1 MSELPLVS
9 IVMPTWDRL
18 RFLPATVRS
27 IFAQTLGGWELV
39 VADDGSGRPVLDY
52 LATLEV
58 DERVRVLRRG
68 HVGNAGA
75 VRNAAIAEARAPL
88 LAFIDSDD
96 VWEPTKLELQLAEMR
111 AQPAC
116 GWCYTGFVNVDADEV
131 PLASERGR
139 SWTPHAGDVFAEVV
153 RGSVSI
159 RTPCVMAKTELV
171 RDVGGFDEA
180 IDCAEDYDLWMR
192 LALRSPLCVVDKA
205 LVKVRRYARVYPDRA
220 IGEAHEALDYSLRKL
235 APGLE
240 GPHRSLVKEARSR
253 NALAKAATIS
263 AHSGRWRALSA
274 VASSAGFSWR
284 YPRWW
289 YGAAKA
295 LARACLNLRPAGAQ

>member
-1 MSELPLVS
+1 VSEPLVS
-9 IVMPTWDRL
+9 IVMPTCDRL
-18 RFLPATVRS
+18 SFLPATVRS
-27 IFAQTLGGWELV
+27 IFAQTFADWELV
-39 VADDGSGRPVLDY
+39 VADDGSGAPVLDY
-52 LATLEV
+52 LATLEG
-58 DERVRVLRRG
+58 DPRVRVLRRE
-68 HVGNAGA
+68 HVGNPGA
-75 VRNAAIAEARAPL
+75 VRNAAIARARAPL

-116 GWCYTGFVNVDADEV
+116 AWCYTGFVNVDADDL
-131 PLASERGR
+131 PLASERR
-139 SWTPHAGDVFAEVV
+139 RPWTAHAGEVFAKVV

-159 RTPCVMAKTELV
+159 RTPCVMASTSLV

-180 IDCAEDYDLWMR
+180 IDCAEDYDLWVR
-192 LALRSPLCVVDKA
+192 LALRSPLCVVDRP
-205 LVKVRRYARVYPDRA
+205 LVKVRHHEREYPDSA

-235 APGLE
+235 AHELE
-240 GPHRSLVKEARSR
+240 GPRRSLVEEERSR

-263 AHSGRWRALSA
+263 AHGGRWRALSA
-274 VASSAGFSWR
+274 VAGSAGFSWR